1 MKTLLLFLLTFL
13 SAAALAQNISHGK
26 ISGTITDSLTHKP
39 VEFANVTLV
48 DPTNNKPV
56 NGTMCDENGNFSIT
70 KIAGG
75 TYQMVVSFIGYKS
88 RKMKI
93 TISAKTPELSFKSLT
108 LPPSVKML
116 HEVVVEGQKMLI
128 EEKVDRTIYNAEQDA
143 TTKGGDATD
152 VLKRVPLLTV
162 DADGNVSLKGSSSVR
177 VLINN
182 KPSTMTATSVA
193 DALKQIPSNMIKS
206 VEVITSPSAKY
217 DAEGSAGIIN
227 IVLKKN
233 NLPGIFLTTDASAG
247 NRGSNVGVNASYR
260 QGKMGLSLGSFQRA
274 QYNVIS
280 DFYNSQTTKN
290 SIDTLINVQTN
301 HNRSE
306 GITSQYTMDW
316 DYDINKNNAITA
328 TARYGVRNQNA
339 YQENLFTNTYHYDT
353 LKTSTLRN
361 VKSVSSGY
369 TFDGSL
375 TYTKL
380 FKRKEQE
387 LNFLGVYSRNTLTNG
402 NGFLTTTLQP
412 ADNSVINRYRNDNA
426 GYNQEINLQLDY
438 QQPLKENQLIEFG
451 GKTVLRNVVSD
462 YRYFISDGA
471 NGPFLPSTNASLSNN
486 FSYNQNIAAGYLSY
500 SVTTKS
506 NYAIKAG
513 GRYEYTMI
521 NAHFQG
527 VSKLDIPSYGVFV
540 PSINISRKLS
550 NGRMIRVAYNRRI
563 VRPWLQALNPNLQAS
578 NSLNAT
584 MGNPTLKPEYADNY
598 EIAYKT
604 NIPKGTLNTSLYS
617 RYNTNDIQPAR
628 TLLHPK
634 SDTIVSIF
642 KNIGT
647 EANFGISVFASITIT
662 ERFTLNGGTDIFYRI
677 LKNNS
682 NDPTINASN
691 QGLTQNYRVFGNY
704 DFAKGW
710 SAQLFTFFQGKQ
722 YNLQG
727 YRTNV
732 VSHSVSV
739 KKEIFKKAGSVG
751 VGVDNFITP
760 SFNVYSNLHSP
771 YLSQYTSTTIKNFI
785 FKINFSYKIGRKLPE
800 KEERKKLQEEEN

>member
-1 MKTLLLFLLTFL
+1 MKFTLLILLTCFGTVV
-13 SAAALAQNISHGK
+13 LAQKLSNGK
-26 ISGTITDSLTHKP
+26 ISGTVTDSLTHKP
-39 VEFANVTLV
+39 VEFANVTLI
-48 DPTNNKPV
+48 DPTSRKPI
-56 NGTMCDENGNFSIT
+56 NGTVCDANGNFSIN
-70 KIAGG
+70 KISGG
-75 TYQMVVSFIGYKS
+75 SYQMIISFIGYGS
-88 RKMKI
+88 RKI
-93 TISAKTPELSFKSLT
+93 NLTLSAKSPELTFQSLIIS
-108 LPPSVKML
+108 PSVKML

-280 DFYNSQTTKN
+280 DFNNSQTTRN
-290 SIDTLINVQTN
+290 LQDTLTNVQSN
-301 HNRSE
+301 HNRSD
-306 GITSQYTMDW
+306 GMNSQYTLDW

-328 TARYGVRNQNA
+328 TARYGLRNQNA
-339 YQENLFTNTYHYDT
+339 FQENLLTNTYHFDT
-353 LKTSTLRN
+353 LKNTTLRN

-380 FKRKEQE
+380 FKRKDQE
-387 LNFLGVYSRNTLTNG
+387 LNFQGVYSRNTLTNG
-402 NGFLTTTLQP
+402 NGFLTTTIQP
-412 ADNSVINRYRNDNA
+412 SDNSVINRYRNDNA

-451 GKTVLRNVVSD
+451 AKTVLRNVVSD
-462 YRYFISDGA
+462 YSYFISDGT
-471 NGPFLPSTNASLSNN
+471 NGPFVPAANESLSNN
-486 FSYNQNIAAGYLSY
+486 FNYNQDIAAGYLSY
-500 SVTTKS
+500 SFTTKT
-506 NYAIKAG
+506 NYAVKAG

-521 NAHFQG
+521 NAHFRDTQ
-527 VSKLDIPSYGVFV
+527 KLDIPSYGVFV
-540 PSINISRKLS
+540 PRINISRKLS
-550 NGRMIRVAYNRRI
+550 NGRMLRVAYNRRI

-578 NSLNAT
+578 NPLNAT

-604 NIPKGTLNTSLYS
+604 NIPKGTLNMSLYS

-628 TLLHPK
+628 VLHQTT
-634 SDTIVSIF
+634 SDTIVSVYR
-642 KNIGT
+642 NIGT
-647 EANFGISVFASITIT
+647 EANFGTSIFASVNLS
-662 ERFTLNGGTDIFYRI
+662 ERLTLNGGADIFYRI
-677 LKNNS
+677 LKNN
-682 NDPTINASN
+682 DPNLSATN
-691 QGLTQNYRVFGNY
+691 QGLTQNFRIFGNY

-710 SAQLFTFFQGKQ
+710 SVQLFTFFQGKQ

-732 VSHSVSV
+732 VSHSVGV
-739 KKEIFKKAGSVG
+739 KKEIFKKAGSFG
-751 VGVDNFITP
+751 MGLDNFMTP
-760 SFNVYSNLHSP
+760 AFNIYSNLHSP
-771 YLSQYTSTTIKNFI
+771 YISQYTSTTFRNFI